1 MSFSVMEKKHN
12 CQAYVLFTYH
22 VLFWI
27 SIPSTPRA
35 FNKCLPKERINK

>member
-1 MSFSVMEKKHN
+1 MSFSVMEKNIIAK
-12 CQAYVLFTYH
+12 LMYH